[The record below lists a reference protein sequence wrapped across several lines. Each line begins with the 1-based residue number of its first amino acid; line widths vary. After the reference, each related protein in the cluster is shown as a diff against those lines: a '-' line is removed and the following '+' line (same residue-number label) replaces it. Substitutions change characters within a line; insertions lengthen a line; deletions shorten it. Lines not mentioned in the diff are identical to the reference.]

1 MVNIQE
7 ISPILPLTLQF
18 TSNQNLYSILTSVP
32 LFLIRFAMEIRKQW
46 SLSSLSEDP
55 LQEKWLKRNLR
66 GFKKISLWRE
76 K

>member
-32 LFLIRFAMEIRKQW
+32 LFLIRFAMEIRK
-46 SLSSLSEDP
+46 LSDLCLLSVKIHYRKNDLREIYMG
-55 LQEKWLKRNLR
+55 LK
-66 GFKKISLWRE
+66 K
-76 K
+76 